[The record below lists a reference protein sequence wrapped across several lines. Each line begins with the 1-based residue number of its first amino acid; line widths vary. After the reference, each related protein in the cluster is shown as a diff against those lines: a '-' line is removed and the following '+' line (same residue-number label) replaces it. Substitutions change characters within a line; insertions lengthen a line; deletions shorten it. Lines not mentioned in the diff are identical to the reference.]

1 MAAGRLVRPSQL
13 LFVCGVVE
21 FRSSGALTIIMRLI
35 VCLFLLLFSTV
46 QDIEERSRTL
56 PGGEWAGVASAIHRE
71 RQMAATR
78 SALQDIWSISKP
90 DCTCLAAG
98 SLESSDGTPSE
109 ICPFRTSDGSGRQID
124 PTATTCR
131 ATTCGVC
138 EFFTKRYRDIVDL
151 SASAGLDK
159 ASRFRALLTIASHLV
174 PIVRC
179 DTLATVDGQ
188 QRLKSILERVLSCR
202 TDKLNSILS
211 VGYLAHTVPR
221 VSQVHLTSGW
231 SLFWREMRKFG
242 NALRHQPNRP
252 AQIAVLQ
259 FMRAT
264 CVPPGSKWA
273 YFLTLEEELQAGAN
287 PLLVVEPSDEGS

>member
-1 MAAGRLVRPSQL
+1 MLLSRRRDVARP
-13 LFVCGVVE
+13 VAREAVVIIAE
-21 FRSSGALTIIMRLI
+21 PRGPGALAALVAAR
-35 VCLFLLLFSTV
+35 
-46 QDIEERSRTL
+46 QRSN
-56 PGGEWAGVASAIHRE
+56 
-71 RQMAATR
+71 
-78 SALQDIWSISKP
+78 
-90 DCTCLAAG
+90 
-98 SLESSDGTPSE
+98 
-109 ICPFRTSDGSGRQID
+109 
-124 PTATTCR
+124 PTAR
-131 ATTCGVC
+131 PRR
-138 EFFTKRYRDIVDL
+138 KP
-151 SASAGLDK
+151 S
-159 ASRFRALLTIASHLV
+159 
-174 PIVRC
+174 
-179 DTLATVDGQ
+179 GQ
-188 QRLKSILERVLSCR
+188 GCR